1 MPAATPGTR
10 QDKVNR
16 AHPTAFKVKM
26 GDTIAE
32 LIDQV
37 NALTAA
43 NAVLVAKLNADAGV
57 TDVNYV
63 AVTQTTIKTLEQ
75 R

>member
-1 MPAATPGTR
+1 MAATPGSK
-10 QDKVNR
+10 QDKINR
-16 AHPTAFKVKM
+16 MAPAASKAKL
-26 GDTIAE
+26 GDTVAE
-32 LIDQV
+32 LVDQV

-43 NAVLVAKLNADAGV
+43 NAVLVAKLNLDAGV
-57 TDVNYV
+57 TDTNYA